1 MRRVVTKI
9 WVRGGWRDEEGTGQ
23 RYGLEEDGGCR
34 VDPLHIPPPS
44 EPVEGGGMRRVVT
57 DLG

>member
-23 RYGLEEDGGCR
+23 RYGLEEDGGVGWTLSTSLHR
-34 VDPLHIPPPS
+34 VS
-44 EPVEGGGMRRVVT
+44 QWKMEG
-57 DLG
+57 

>member
-1 MRRVVTKI
+1 MVTKI